1 MRIGIDQ
8 RPAAGDGNTAPASKS
23 DPMTPLPSATMRALS
38 AHDHNGLRLPQWVPR
53 LGGSARVW
61 ALNFVLAI
69 AATAL
74 FALVVPRLGR
84 LHTPISIPWYLL
96 AALFC
101 ATEIFVVH
109 VHFRRDAHSFSLNE
123 LPIVLGLFFVSGTE
137 LVVAQFVGATL
148 ALTLHRRQSPMRLA
162 FNVGHFCLEASLA
175 AILFHLVVR
184 DGGPSGVVI
193 WAAVFA
199 ATLGAALISI
209 FMTALAISLSE
220 GRPQLSKVPE
230 VMGLGLVGALT
241 NTSLALIGVT
251 ILWRDA
257 MAAWLLLVPALTLFI
272 AYRAYTS
279 ERQKHERMEFLY
291 KSSRILQRSPE
302 VDAAVVSLLGEA
314 RKMFRAEAAEIVLF
328 PSAEGG
334 HLLRTS
340 VDEGGREEVMQPV
353 AVELVAGLM
362 DRLGQETRGL
372 LMVRIEGES
381 SLLPYMRSRRMH
393 DAMVMPLMG
402 ETRVMGVM
410 IVANRL
416 GDTTSFDTDD
426 LKLFETLAGHTSVAL
441 ENGRLERSLA
451 QLEELKDQLKHQA
464 FHDSLTKLAN
474 RALFIER
481 VEEALTRRA
490 PLGLPV
496 GVLFIDLDD
505 FKTVNDSLGHQ
516 AGDELLTSV
525 AERVKTCLR
534 GDDMAARLGGDE
546 FAVLL
551 EDMAT
556 EADARR
562 VAGRIVDALRAPLI
576 LQGQEVIAH
585 ASIGIATSTGPEQPA
600 DELLRNADV
609 AMYMAKASGKGRYEV
624 FEARMHTA
632 VLHRHELKADLQRA
646 LERDELVVHYQ
657 PMVRLE
663 DSRIVGVE
671 SLLRWRHPQRGLVM
685 PTDFIPMAEETGLIV
700 PIGRWVLGQAL
711 RQARE
716 WQLRFPG
723 LLSLGVSVN
732 LSARQL
738 HDEGLLEDV
747 RRIVRETGLDARGV
761 TLEMTESGIMEDATA
776 SIAKLHELKALG
788 LRIAIDDFGTGYSSL
803 SSLRNL
809 PIDIFK
815 IAKPFIDELRE
826 GAREEAFAH
835 AIVSLGES
843 LNLEIVAEGIERHRQ
858 IDQLRL
864 LGCEVGQGFFYA
876 RAMEPEALSL
886 ILSQGACFDRA
897 LDPEQENLVSFPA

>member
-1 MRIGIDQ
+1 M
-8 RPAAGDGNTAPASKS
+8 TASNGMPG
-23 DPMTPLPSATMRALS
+23 PLPLSTMRAPS
-38 AHDHNGLRLPQWVPR
+38 APTSWARSWTSHIN
-53 LGGSARVW
+53 GSARVW
-61 ALNFVLAI
+61 TLNFALAAAATFLFVALVPVLPRLPAPLAI
-69 AATAL
+69 
-74 FALVVPRLGR
+74 
-84 LHTPISIPWYLL
+84 PWWLL

-101 ATEIFVVH
+101 ATEVFVVH

-123 LPIVLGLFFVSGTE
+123 LPIVLGLFFAPAGD
-137 LVVAQFVGATL
+137 LVAAQFVGAAL
-148 ALTLHRRQSPMRLA
+148 ALALHRRQSPLRLA
-162 FNVGHFCLEASLA
+162 FNLGHFCLEACVA
-175 AILFHLVVR
+175 AIIFHLVVR
-184 DGGPSGVVI
+184 GGGPTGLVV
-193 WAAVFA
+193 WGAVFG
-199 ATLGAALISI
+199 ATLVAAGISVV
-209 FMTALAISLSE
+209 MTALAISLSE
-220 GRPQLSKVPE
+220 GRPQLSKLPE
-230 VMGLGLVGALT
+230 VLGLGLVGAAT

-257 MAAWLLLVPALTLFI
+257 LAVWLLVVPALTLFI
-272 AYRAYTS
+272 AYRAYAS

-291 KSSRILQRSPE
+291 ESSRILQRSPE
-302 VDAAVVSLLGEA
+302 VDAAVVALLGEA
-314 RKMFRAEAAEIVLF
+314 RKMFRAEIAEIVLF
-328 PSAEGG
+328 PTVEGG
-334 HLLRTS
+334 HLLRTA
-340 VDEGGREEVMQPV
+340 VDESGREEVMSPISPDL
-353 AVELVAGLM
+353 AAGVI
-362 DRLGQETRGL
+362 RLLAQESRGL
-372 LMVRIEGES
+372 LMLHAEDEPDLV
-381 SLLPYMRSRRMH
+381 PYLRARH
-393 DAMVMPLMG
+393 VYDAMVMPLMG
-402 ETRVMGVM
+402 ETRVMGSM

-416 GDTTSFDTDD
+416 GDTTSFDNDD

-481 VEEALTRRA
+481 VQEALHRRA
-490 PLGLPV
+490 PQGLPV

-525 AERVKTCLR
+525 AERVRTCLR

-551 EDMAT
+551 EEMT
-556 EADARR
+556 SEADARR
-562 VAGRIVDALRAPLI
+562 VAGRIVDALRVPLL
-576 LQGQEVIAH
+576 LQGQEMIVH
-585 ASIGIATSTGPEQPA
+585 ASIGIATSSRPGQPA

-624 FEARMHTA
+624 FEPRMHVA

-657 PMVRLE
+657 PMVRLL

-700 PIGRWVLGQAL
+700 PIGRWVLAQAL

-723 LLSLGVSVN
+723 VLTSGVSVN
-732 LSARQL
+732 LSPRQL
-738 HDEGLLEDV
+738 HDEGLIEDV
-747 RRIVRETGLDARGV
+747 RRIIRETGLDPRGV
-761 TLEMTESGIMEDATA
+761 TLEMTESSIMEDASA
-776 SIAKLHELKALG
+776 SIARLHELKTLG

-809 PIDIFK
+809 PIDVFK

-826 GAREEAFAH
+826 GGKEEAFAH

-864 LGCEVGQGFFYA
+864 LGCDIGQGFFYA
-876 RAMEPEALSL
+876 RAMEAEALSG
-886 ILSQGACFDRA
+886 ILAAGA
-897 LDPEQENLVSFPA
+897 SFEAAEDAGAGVVA